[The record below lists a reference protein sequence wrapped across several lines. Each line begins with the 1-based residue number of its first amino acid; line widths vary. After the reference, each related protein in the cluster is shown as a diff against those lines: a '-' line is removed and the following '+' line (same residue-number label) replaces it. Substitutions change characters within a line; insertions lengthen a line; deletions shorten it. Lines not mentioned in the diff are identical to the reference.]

1 MVGQMIALL
10 VLVGVPV
17 GMVLATIW
25 LLSRKNKAGSAS
37 GRSCFSLLVAFGLFR
52 HPIRSSAS
60 GLAGLVAWTRRCL
73 GKLETSLNLHV
84 IQDAVAE
91 KREQVN
97 TLDELLREVA
107 GLGLKPETL
116 DAVRGKIKESTS
128 FADGLQDTTGRFR
141 DVLLQLRQTEGE
153 YAKICALAC
162 RAAKLGLPQDANDD
176 IEQRLREVG
185 NDLEIR
191 RARFAQEVEF
201 IAGKASRTS

>member
-1 MVGQMIALL
+1 MVGQMIALF

-17 GMVLATIW
+17 AVVFAAIW
-25 LLSRKNKAGSAS
+25 LLSRKNKTEMAS
-37 GRSCFSLLVAFGLFR
+37 GRSCFSFLVAFGLFR
-52 HPIRSSAS
+52 HPIRSSAA

-91 KREQVN
+91 KREQVH
-97 TLDELLREVA
+97 TLDELLREVGA
-107 GLGLKPETL
+107 LGLKQETL
-116 DAVRGKIKESTS
+116 EALRAKIKDNTS

-141 DVLLQLRQTEGE
+141 DVLQQLRQTEGE

-176 IEQRLREVG
+176 IEQRLKEVG

-201 IAGKASRTS
+201 IAGKASRAG